1 MWLIVAAVAAL
12 GELLTVDLWFA
23 FVSGAG
29 LITALVAALG
39 APLPVQLV
47 VMIAVSIAGLAL
59 IRPLAKRH
67 LRTPAQIRT
76 GTAALVGQRA
86 VVVDR
91 VDGDGGT
98 VKIGGEIWTARA
110 LDESEVLEPGTRVNV
125 ARIDGATAVVYS

>member
-23 FVSGAG
+23 FVSGAA
-29 LITALVAALG
+29 LITALVAAVS
-39 APLPVQLV
+39 APLAVQLI
-47 VMIAVSIAGLAL
+47 VMIAVSVAGLAL
-59 IRPLAKRH
+59 VRPLAKRH
-67 LRTPAQIRT
+67 LRTPVQIRT
-76 GTAALVGQRA
+76 GTAALIGQRA

-91 VDGDGGT
+91 VDGEGGT
-98 VKIGGEIWTARA
+98 VKIGGEVWSARP